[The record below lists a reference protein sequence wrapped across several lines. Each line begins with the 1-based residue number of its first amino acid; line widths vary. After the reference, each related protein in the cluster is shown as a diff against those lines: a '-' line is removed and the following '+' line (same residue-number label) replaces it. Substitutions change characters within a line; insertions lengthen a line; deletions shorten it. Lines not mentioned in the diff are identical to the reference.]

1 MGRWVGCQ
9 PTPEPFAAAGP
20 RTRHKRCS
28 RLPGPHRPMGLGPT
42 QRVLATRPQTPSIV
56 SSPVTTQVCVARPL
70 GATLRRTCPS
80 LIHTHQ
86 SPSHSILVCVGYA
99 ASPVGQLNPCLP
111 NTHHGGPSVLCG
123 PRPAGP
129 GRPRQAPA
137 GPWDIVSPGRRP
149 TRAPLTHHTLTSYGR
164 PSAKPAHFSAPARRR
179 GPIARP
185 DLLSA
190 SKNQLTRRAT
200 FGRTGAPR
208 GSGRWAAAG
217 KGNASQPRMAHT
229 SLAARG
235 TILAQRPMHRLSP
248 SKCQPRRD

>member
-42 QRVLATRPQTPSIV
+42 QRVLATRTQTPAIV
-56 SSPVTTQVCVARPL
+56 SSPATHLKCAWPRPL
-70 GATLRRTCPS
+70 DATLRRTCPS

-99 ASPVGQLNPCLP
+99 AS
-111 NTHHGGPSVLCG
+111 
-123 PRPAGP
+123 RPAQP
-129 GRPRQAPA
+129 VSAQHTSRWTIRVVWAPA
-137 GPWDIVSPGRRP
+137 GPWDIVSAGRRP
-149 TRAPLTHHTLTSYGR
+149 TRAPLTHHTLTSYYR
-164 PSAKPAHFSAPARRR
+164 DSANAAHFSPPARADRPMMRR
-179 GPIARP
+179 E
-185 DLLSA
+185 LLSA

>member
-1 MGRWVGCQ
+1 MRGEAPRRYSA
-9 PTPEPFAAAGP
+9 PYMSLSHTHTPEPISFNSGVRRVRCLPSRPAQPVSAQHTSRWTIRVVWAPAGP
-20 RTRHKRCS
+20 GR
-28 RLPGPHRPMGLGPT
+28 
-42 QRVLATRPQTPSIV
+42 
-56 SSPVTTQVCVARPL
+56 
-70 GATLRRTCPS
+70 
-80 LIHTHQ
+80 
-86 SPSHSILVCVGYA
+86 
-99 ASPVGQLNPCLP
+99 
-111 NTHHGGPSVLCG
+111 
-123 PRPAGP
+123 AGP

-164 PSAKPAHFSAPARRR
+164 PSAKPAHFSAPARRQ

>member
-1 MGRWVGCQ
+1 MSAQHTSRWTIRVVWA
-9 PTPEPFAAAGP
+9 P
-20 RTRHKRCS
+20 
-28 RLPGPHRPMGLGPT
+28 PG
-42 QRVLATRPQTPSIV
+42 
-56 SSPVTTQVCVARPL
+56 RPL
-70 GATLRRTCPS
+70 DATLRRTCPS

-99 ASPVGQLNPCLP
+99 ASRLAQPVSAP
-111 NTHHGGPSVLCG
+111 NTSRWTIRVVWA
-123 PRPAGP
+123 PAGP

-200 FGRTGAPR
+200 FGRTAAPR
-208 GSGRWAAAG
+208 GSGRGAAAG
-217 KGNASQPRMAHT
+217 KRNASQPRGQRG
-229 SLAARG
+229 SVFAALPLGAEAR
-235 TILAQRPMHRLSP
+235 
-248 SKCQPRRD
+248 

>member
-42 QRVLATRPQTPSIV
+42 QRVLATRTQTPAIV
-56 SSPVTTQVCVARPL
+56 SSPATHLKCAWPRPL

-99 ASPVGQLNPCLP
+99 ASRPAQPVSAQH
-111 NTHHGGPSVLCG
+111 TSRWTIRVVWA
-123 PRPAGP
+123 PAGP

-200 FGRTGAPR
+200 FGRTAAPR

-217 KGNASQPRMAHT
+217 KRNASQPRGQRG
-229 SLAARG
+229 SVFAALPLGAEAR
-235 TILAQRPMHRLSP
+235 
-248 SKCQPRRD
+248 